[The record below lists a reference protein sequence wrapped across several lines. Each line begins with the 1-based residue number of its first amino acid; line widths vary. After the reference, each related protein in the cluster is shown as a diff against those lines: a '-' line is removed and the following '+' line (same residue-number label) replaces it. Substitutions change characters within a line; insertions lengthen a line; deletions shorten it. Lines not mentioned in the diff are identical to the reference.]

1 LLNSALNPLPTVAIL
16 AGGLATRLRP
26 MTESV
31 PKSLLEVNGEP
42 FAVHQLRL
50 LQSKGIRHVV
60 FCVGYLGELIQQTIG
75 NGSSVGLQVDY
86 SFDGPALLG
95 TAGAVRN
102 ALPTLGDSFFVMY
115 GDSYLPCDYAAIA
128 RQFQAASVLGMMTVF
143 RNEGK
148 WDTSNVEFQAGG
160 VEGGKILAYS
170 KTNRTPAMRYIDYGL
185 GVFRAEA
192 FQGLSVGK
200 PCDLAELYAE
210 LLQRKQLAAFEVRER
225 FYEIGSPAGLQETA
239 EFLAARGEKLAK

>member
-1 LLNSALNPLPTVAIL
+1 MLNPVLTVAIL

-26 MTESV
+26 ITETM

-50 LQSKGIRHVV
+50 LQAKGIRRVV
-60 FCVGYLGELIQQTIG
+60 LCVGYLGELVQRAIG
-75 NGSSVGLQVDY
+75 DGSALGLQVDY

-102 ALPTLGDSFFVMY
+102 ALPKLGDSFFVMY

-128 RQFQAASVLGMMTVF
+128 RDFESANALGMMTVF

-148 WDTSNVEFQAGG
+148 WDTSNVEFEA
-160 VEGGKILAYS
+160 GKILVYS
-170 KTNRTPAMRYIDYGL
+170 KTNRTPRMRYIDYGL
-185 GVFRAEA
+185 GIFRAEA
-192 FQGLSVGK
+192 FQN
-200 PCDLAELYAE
+200 
-210 LLQRKQLAAFEVRER
+210 
-225 FYEIGSPAGLQETA
+225 
-239 EFLAARGEKLAK
+239 

>member
-1 LLNSALNPLPTVAIL
+1 MLHSALNPLPTVAIL

-26 MTESV
+26 LTETV
-31 PKSLLEVNGEP
+31 PKSLLQVNGEP

-50 LQSKGIRHVV
+50 LQSKGIRRVV
-60 FCVGYLGELIQQTIG
+60 FCVGHLGELIQQTIG
-75 NGSSVGLQVDY
+75 NGSALGLQVDY
-86 SFDGPALLG
+86 SLDGPVLLG

-102 ALPTLGDSFFVMY
+102 ALPKLGDSFFVMY

-128 RQFQAASVLGMMTVF
+128 RQFQAAGVLGMMTVF

-148 WDTSNVEFQAGG
+148 WDTSNVEFEAGSG
-160 VEGGKILAYS
+160 EGGKILAYS
-170 KTNRTPAMRYIDYGL
+170 KTNRTPSMRYIDYGL

-192 FQGLSVGK
+192 FQGLPAGK
-200 PCDLAELYAE
+200 ASDLAELYVD
-210 LLQRKQLAAFEVRER
+210 LLQRRQLAAFEVRER

-239 EFLAARGEKLAK
+239 EFLAARRVNRG